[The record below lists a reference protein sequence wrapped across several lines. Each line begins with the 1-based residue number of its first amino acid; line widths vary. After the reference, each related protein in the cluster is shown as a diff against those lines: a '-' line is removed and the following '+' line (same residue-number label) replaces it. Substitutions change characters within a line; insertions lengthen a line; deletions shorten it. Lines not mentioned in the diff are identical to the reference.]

1 MKTYK
6 AKPLESYF
14 AVFPDNT
21 VIMVNL
27 EPDFKGTKKELFAA
41 SPPENGIK
49 LMIMLADE
57 IPFEDFISK
66 LNLLKDNSQ
75 YEDVS
80 IFIKLHL
87 ITESGMMEKI
97 MEDFK
102 EFDEETSMK
111 IKDIMDEINKDDENS

>member
-6 AKPLESYF
+6 ARPLESYF

-27 EPDFKGTKKELFAA
+27 EPGFKGTKKELFAA
-41 SPPENGIK
+41 SPPEPGVK
-49 LMIMLADE
+49 LMVMLADE

-75 YEDVS
+75 YEDVT

-87 ITESGMMEKI
+87 IMENGMMEKI
-97 MEDFK
+97 MKDFK
-102 EFDEETSMK
+102 EFDEEASMK
-111 IKDIMDEINKDDENS
+111 IKEIMEEINKDDEDN